1 MSSEKRSFSRVP
13 VRLKAHARQAHALD
27 SPRLFQSHAQPMQA
41 DLRGGKLPEE
51 VTGFLQEMDR
61 KLDTILGLLSREHLR
76 DDFPLNLEVI
86 EISGAGMK
94 FSTSE
99 NVRAGDLL
107 EVVIVLDRVP
117 LRLAGSKGK
126 VIDGDQSSGVHRF
139 EFVNMNENDLEMIIQ
154 FVFQRQREEIRSSRR
169 T

>member
-13 VRLKAHARQAHALD
+13 VRLKAHARQAHDLD

-41 DLRGGKLPEE
+41 DLRSGKLPEE
-51 VTGFLQEMDR
+51 VTGFLKEMDR

-76 DDFPLNLEVI
+76 DDFPLLLEVT

-94 FSTSE
+94 FRTSE
-99 NVRAGDLL
+99 NIRTGDLL
-107 EVVIVLDRVP
+107 EVVVVLDRVP

-126 VIDGDQSSGVHRF
+126 VVDGGPDSGIHRF
-139 EFVNMNENDLEMIIQ
+139 EFVNMNEQDLEMIIQ
-154 FVFQRQREEIRSSRR
+154 FVFQRQREDIRSSRR
-169 T
+169 S